1 MPDLTTVAF
10 SEKPV
15 SQPLVEV
22 AVVLSNLRMLESAAL
37 GTRDSTT
44 EDFLGEA
51 VEPTSG

>member
-1 MPDLTTVAF
+1 MPNLTTVAF

-15 SQPLVEV
+15 SKPLDEV
-22 AVVLSNLRMLESAAL
+22 AVAL